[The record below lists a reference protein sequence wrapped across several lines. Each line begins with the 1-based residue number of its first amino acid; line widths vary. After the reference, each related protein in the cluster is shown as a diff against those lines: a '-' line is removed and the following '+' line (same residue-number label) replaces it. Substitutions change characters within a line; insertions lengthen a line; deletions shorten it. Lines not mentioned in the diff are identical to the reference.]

1 VKGGWRFPLRPLD
14 AGVSITEKLMKSI
27 MLIVPV
33 YNEESSIMPF
43 LSAVSEILWP
53 LEERGYYFEFLFVND
68 GSKDDTL
75 KILLETLAYDERV
88 QVIDLSRNFGKEAA
102 MTAGID
108 AANGDAVIPID
119 VDLQDPPGI
128 IEKMIEKWEQGAE
141 VVLAHRHDRIQDSFI
156 KRKTARWFYK
166 IHNIVSQPQIPEDV
180 GDYRLLDRT
189 VVEALKKLPE
199 RKRFMKGLYSW
210 VGFKTATVEY
220 ERHQRI
226 TGESKF
232 SVWKL
237 WNFALEGIT
246 SFSTVPLQIW
256 TYLGLLISLL
266 SFFYML
272 YIISRTIVHG
282 IDVPGYASLLV
293 TILFLGG
300 IQLIGIGVLG
310 EYLGRVYTEVK
321 QRPTYI
327 IRKKYSKEVV
337 GGSSSIPTNVDG

>member
-1 VKGGWRFPLRPLD
+1 VKGGWHFLSGINS
-14 AGVSITEKLMKSI
+14 GVSINENLMK
-27 MLIVPV
+27 LITLLVPL

-43 LSAVSEILWP
+43 LSASSEILWP
-53 LEERGYYFEFLFVND
+53 LEERGYSFEFLFVND

-75 KILLETLAYDERV
+75 RILLEALANDERV
-88 QVIDLSRNFGKEAA
+88 KVIDLSRNFGKEAA

-108 AANGDAVIPID
+108 SADGDAVIPID
-119 VDLQDPPGI
+119 VDLQDPPDV
-128 IEKMIEKWEQGAE
+128 IENMIEKWEHGAE
-141 VVLAHRHDRIQDSFI
+141 VVLAHRQDRIKDTFI
-156 KRKTARWFYK
+156 KRKTAGWFYK
-166 IHNIVSQPQIPEDV
+166 IHNIVSQPEIPENV
-180 GDYRLLDRT
+180 GDYRLLDRV
-189 VVEALKKLPE
+189 VVEALKQLPE
-199 RKRFMKGLYSW
+199 RRRFMKGLYSW

-220 ERHQRI
+220 ERPQRMA
-226 TGESKF
+226 GESKF

-237 WNFALEGIT
+237 WNIALEGIT

-256 TYLGLLISLL
+256 TYLGLFISLL

-327 IRKKYSKEVV
+327 IRKKYSKEVIS
-337 GGSSSIPTNVDG
+337 GSSSIPPEIDG